1 MLLRL
6 EDNTSFA
13 GRSGSGYTYSMPPIP
28 RAFTGPVTSR
38 NALGVSPRTLGGVF
52 DVPVVFTAFGS
63 TTANPF
69 NPGTTVTLA
78 TVNLPAYTL
87 AEGSVA
93 RMRYAGRVT
102 WEAAPPAADAIFLRL
117 EGVTGAAPILMGG
130 GVPPGAAGAT
140 AMFAGEFELVALEP
154 PSAASKVAISAE
166 FVTIGVVGST
176 SPVATTHQG
185 ANGIGIGVLDTG
197 GCPTGI
203 DIKINADMSNNGVV
217 SSVRRIELYLLTFD
231 LLS

>member
-1 MLLRL
+1 
-6 EDNTSFA
+6 
-13 GRSGSGYTYSMPPIP
+13 MPPIP

-63 TTANPF
+63 FTANPF

-102 WEAAPPAADAIFLRL
+102 WEAAPIPAVDAIFLRL
-117 EGVTGAAPILMGG
+117 EGVTGAAPISMGG
-130 GVPPGAAGAT
+130 GVPPGAGGAVG
-140 AMFAGEFELVALEP
+140 MFAGEFELVALEP

-166 FVTIGVVGST
+166 FVTIGAVGNT
-176 SPVATTHQG
+176 GPIATTHQG
-185 ANGIGIGVLDTG
+185 VNGIGIGVLDTG

-203 DIKINADMSNNGVV
+203 DIKINADMNNLGVV

>member
-1 MLLRL
+1 
-6 EDNTSFA
+6 
-13 GRSGSGYTYSMPPIP
+13 MPPIP
-28 RAFTGPVTSR
+28 RPFAGPVTSR

-52 DVPVVFTAFGS
+52 DVPVAFTSFG
-63 TTANPF
+63 TATANPF
-69 NPGTTVTLA
+69 NPGDTVTLA

-102 WEAAPPAADAIFLRL
+102 FEGAPGNTIFLRL
-117 EGVTGAAPILMGG
+117 EGVTGAAPITMGNG
-130 GVPPGAAGAT
+130 APTGLPGAV

-166 FVTIGVVGST
+166 FVTIGTVGST

-185 ANGIGIGVLDTG
+185 VNGIGIGVLDTG

-203 DIKINADMSNNGVV
+203 DIKINVEMNNNLAL
-217 SSVRRIELYLLTFD
+217 SSVQRIELYLLTFD